1 MTSIFIFNW
10 IFLLALFPIAFFW
23 LRRAYR
29 ILVKQD
35 FSEVALKKGM
45 PPDNAEKYAPYEM
58 AINMIGGTVMVGV
71 LVAVLGFQALASED
85 WIAIAGS
92 TLWIKLLASFALS
105 RQAHGLGPRFKNK
118 AKRSASGDGTR
129 DRICAVKPIGRWPCF
144 APSAQDPNCAY
155 AGVRSVQ

>member
-1 MTSIFIFNW
+1 MTSILIFNW

-35 FSEVALKKGM
+35 FREVALKKGL
-45 PPDNAEKYAPYEM
+45 PPANAEKYAPYEM
-58 AINMIGGTVMVGV
+58 VINLVGGAVMVVV

-105 RQAHGLGPRFKNK
+105 RQAHGLGPKTKAK
-118 AKRSASGDGTR
+118 AKRAASDG
-129 DRICAVKPIGRWPCF
+129 
-144 APSAQDPNCAY
+144 
-155 AGVRSVQ
+155 RSD